1 MRTRSR
7 NPFTTVRTA
16 GLLLPVDLLTRIAD
30 GDSTVPGLEP
40 QSYHLAPDE
49 RLNEAASRA
58 WNRLLALWKSFRQ
71 TQDNLP
77 ASDTG
82 TTPTRDRWLLPLFE
96 ELGYGRL
103 QPQKAIEF
111 DQTSYPISHGW
122 ADHVPIHLISFR
134 HPLDRRTPGVAGA
147 ATRSPYSVMQEL
159 LNRSAQHRWGF
170 LTNGLKLTILRDNA
184 ALARAAN
191 VEFDLEAMFDG
202 EVYAD
207 FQLLYLVCHQSRV
220 EMPLDGKPEDCWL
233 EKWAALADDQGTRA
247 REKLRDGVEN
257 AIKAL
262 GAGFLTTRGN
272 AELKQQLSSGD
283 LPTQDY
289 YRQLLR
295 LVYRLLLLLVAE
307 EKKSDDGRNLL
318 HPIDSTPQARER
330 YEKFYSIGRL
340 RTLASQR
347 RGTAHADQYESL
359 KVLFE
364 KLRTGY
370 MPLAIPALGSFLFS
384 DRSTPEL
391 DAARLSN
398 ESLLDALRQL
408 CFTEDTTG
416 RGGAVRRPVDFGNL
430 GSEELGSVYESLLEL
445 HPKIDTDAGPFTL
458 GTAAGHERKTTGS
471 YYTPRSLINCL
482 LDSALDPVVTEAI
495 DTPDP
500 QAAEQA
506 LLDLKVCDPACGSGH
521 FLIAAA
527 ERMAKHLAR
536 LRTGDDEPSV
546 MDIQHAKRDIIGR
559 CIYGVDL
566 NPMAVELCKVSLWM
580 EALEPGRPLSFLDH
594 HIQCGNSLLGA
605 TPALLSRGIPDAA
618 FKDIAGDD
626 KKFCTSLKND
636 NKRQRKDIEQ
646 GQMGFAFEKPIEA
659 AHLGETMMAINA
671 EPDET
676 LDQLEQ
682 KRAHAERLFSSEVWQ
697 DARFWADYWC
707 AAFVWKK
714 DGTDL
719 AKHCPTER
727 DFRRVERD
735 GRGTLYPHVREEV
748 ERLRDQYQ
756 FFHWQLAFPDVFQA
770 TTDEQ
775 QDDDL
780 SPGWTGGFD
789 VVLGNPPWER
799 IKIQEKEWFGD
810 RSAEIATAAN
820 AAVRRKR
827 IAALAK
833 TDPLLFAEFQAA
845 RRAAEG
851 QSHLIRTGNGFPLC
865 GRGDVNTYAVF
876 AELDWRVT
884 SPKGM
889 VGCVVPSGIATDDTT
904 KQFFS
909 ALTESGALQSLY
921 DFWEIR
927 KLFPGTDSRH
937 SFCLLTLRGHSE
949 VNQSPPATFVF
960 GAKTVAELRSAARRF
975 RLSAEDI
982 ELLNPN
988 TRTCP
993 VFQSK
998 HDAELAKRI
1007 YRRVPVLVSEAEDA
1021 KANPWNITL
1030 ATLFHM
1036 ANTSALF
1043 KTRDDLVG
1051 DGWNESQGDFVKANQ
1066 RFVPLFEA
1074 KMIGHF
1080 DHRFANIVGDKDI
1093 VRMSGVP
1100 AEPTSH
1106 SQHDDPEFVAI
1117 PRYWIPEP
1125 ALRERIEG
1133 KLERRWFIGWRDI
1146 CRATDARTLIATIL
1160 PLAGAGDTILAMES
1174 SASPTKTACLSG
1186 ALQSFVVDFVS
1197 RQKIGGIHLKFHVMR
1212 QIALLPPET
1221 YDDSH
1226 QWLRNDTSR
1235 WIASRVLE
1243 LTYTAWDLEPF
1254 ARDCGYDGPPFHW
1267 DEDRRFKL
1275 RCELDAAYFHLYLG
1289 SDEDWQQTGS
1299 AELLESFPTPHAAVE
1314 YIMDTFPIVRRKDI
1328 ARTEEKDDKGN
1339 VTREGTYITKD
1350 TILQMYDQMAE
1361 AIKSGRPYETW
1372 LTPAPGP
1379 PTNDAGNFI
1388 PMEDWRGQPSHIHPP
1403 REMAVIPA
1411 PSRDE
1416 VEIGRAAMYLQAL
1429 LHRFERPIGREV
1441 AEAGLVLMH
1450 SDRVRSAVLQ
1460 NSPSTRPQQTGERE
1474 FVVGMN
1480 QFLRGLDANEA
1491 ITIEQRGDRSL
1502 IALGQQ
1508 AVAADKF
1515 PADVLNAA
1523 DETIEALKI
1532 VNDSRIAAGYAEADD
1547 DSRSD
1552 DELSRIFHQQ
1562 IELLAPEERDVGC
1575 SLVS

>member
-58 WNRLLALWKSFRQ
+58 WNRLLALWKSFQHTREK
-71 TQDNLP
+71 LP

-82 TTPTRDRWLLPLFE
+82 TTPTRDRWLLPLFQ

-170 LTNGLKLTILRDNA
+170 LTNGLKLIILRDNA

-272 AELKQQLSSGD
+272 ATLKQQLSSGD

-318 HPIDSTPQARER
+318 HPIDSTPQARQR

-347 RGTAHADQYESL
+347 RGTAHADQYESQ

-384 DRSTPEL
+384 DHSTPDL

-398 ESLLDALRQL
+398 ESLLDTLRQL
-408 CFTEDTTG
+408 CFTEDTSA

-500 QAAEQA
+500 QDAEQA

-521 FLIAAA
+521 FLIAAS

-594 HIQCGNSLLGA
+594 HIQCGNSLLGT

-676 LDQLEQ
+676 LDQIEQ

-707 AAFVWKK
+707 AVFLWKK
-714 DGTDL
+714 DGSDL

-727 DFRRVERD
+727 DFRRVERE
-735 GRGTLYPHVREEV
+735 GQGTLLPHVREEIKQ
-748 ERLRDQYQ
+748 LRDRYQ
-756 FFHWQLAFPDVFQA
+756 FFHWHLAFPDVFRIPVG
-770 TTDEQ
+770 DE
-775 QDDDL
+775 L
-780 SPGWTGGFD
+780 PEVESTGWNGGFN

-799 IKIQEKEWFGD
+799 FKMQEKEWF
-810 RSAEIATAAN
+810 AERVPEIVTANTAK
-820 AAVRRKR
+820 RRQEL
-827 IAALAK
+827 ISELAESN
-833 TDPLLFAEFQAA
+833 PAEFTAFQEAKRRSEGDGHFA
-845 RRAAEG
+845 R
-851 QSHLIRTGNGFPLC
+851 QSGAYPLC
-865 GRGDVNTYAVF
+865 GRGDVNTYALF
-876 AELDWRVT
+876 AERNLSLVT
-884 SPKGM
+884 GNGRL
-889 VGCVVPSGIATDDTT
+889 GCILQSGIATDDTT
-904 KQFFS
+904 KLFFRDLMRRR
-909 ALTESGALQSLY
+909 AVVSLISFY
-921 DFWEIR
+921 EIR
-927 KLFPGTDSRH
+927 LFFEDTDSRVP
-937 SFCLLTLRGHSE
+937 FCLLTLVGRDRSCD
-949 VNQSPPATFVF
+949 QSKFAF
-960 GAKTVAELRSAARRF
+960 GLRRVDAVREPDRIYS
-975 RLSAEDI
+975 LTQHDI
-982 ELLNPN
+982 EILNPQSM
-988 TRTCP
+988 TCP
-993 VFQSK
+993 VFDRRQ
-998 HDAELAKRI
+998 DVELAKVVYRNAARI
-1007 YRRVPVLVSEAEDA
+1007 QDESLGGYYMRLIDLGDHKHELRTEADLGSCQFGQAFEATIGDDVLVRLYEAKLTYAFDHRYGTFEGVGERNQADGKPRDATVSESRMALHCAKPRYWVRKALFRDIVSKYGRQNGWLLAYRDIINTERASLPCAIPFGPATRSLPVLGVDPTVE
-1021 KANPWNITL
+1021 KWLVLANL
-1030 ATLFHM
+1030 ASFAFDYCVRQKVAGKHLTFTILKQ
-1036 ANTSALF
+1036 SP
-1043 KTRDDLVG
+1043 
-1051 DGWNESQGDFVKANQ
+1051 
-1066 RFVPLFEA
+1066 FVPLVTYDNS
-1074 KMIGHF
+1074 F
-1080 DHRFANIVGDKDI
+1080 D
-1093 VRMSGVP
+1093 
-1100 AEPTSH
+1100 
-1106 SQHDDPEFVAI
+1106 
-1117 PRYWIPEP
+1117 
-1125 ALRERIEG
+1125 
-1133 KLERRWFIGWRDI
+1133 
-1146 CRATDARTLIATIL
+1146 
-1160 PLAGAGDTILAMES
+1160 GAF
-1174 SASPTKTACLSG
+1174 SAS
-1186 ALQSFVVDFVS
+1186 
-1197 RQKIGGIHLKFHVMR
+1197 
-1212 QIALLPPET
+1212 
-1221 YDDSH
+1221 
-1226 QWLRNDTSR
+1226 LRR
-1235 WIASRVLE
+1235 FIQPRVIE

-1254 ARDCGYDGPPFHW
+1254 AQDCGYDGPPFKW

-1289 SDEDWQQTGS
+1289 SDEDWQQKGS
-1299 AELLESFPTPHAAVE
+1299 AELLESFPTPRAAVE

-1339 VTREGTYITKD
+1339 VTRAGTYITKD
-1350 TILQMYDQMAE
+1350 TILQMYGQMAE
-1361 AIKSGRPYETW
+1361 SIKTGQPYATW

-1379 PTNDAGNFI
+1379 PTTDAGNFI
-1388 PMEDWRGQPSHIHPP
+1388 PMEDWRGQPAHIHPP

-1411 PSRDE
+1411 PSREEAKPTKRVRPPAFPEQPRDRWLVARL
-1416 VEIGRAAMYLQAL
+1416 VEIVEAKSGLTEDYYHDALRLAAHSGACAAL
-1429 LHRFERPIGREV
+1429 LVDDSGAYSQAVKSTGSAFISGSPGQIPWSKVWGHV
-1441 AEAGLVLMH
+1441 
-1450 SDRVRSAVLQ
+1450 VRSKAVIGETGSFGPG
-1460 NSPSTRPQQTGERE
+1460 NEERITRQKSNADAVHADLIPL
-1474 FVVGMN
+1474 VV
-1480 QFLRGLDANEA
+1480 
-1491 ITIEQRGDRSL
+1491 
-1502 IALGQQ
+1502 
-1508 AVAADKF
+1508 VAADR
-1515 PADVLNAA
+1515 L
-1523 DETIEALKI
+1523 
-1532 VNDSRIAAGYAEADD
+1532 AELTPDD
-1547 DSRSD
+1547 PVKKQVR
-1552 DELSRIFHQQ
+1552 ELIT
-1562 IELLAPEERDVGC
+1562 V
-1575 SLVS
+1575 